1 MDLMDSAGVFFALG
15 ASLCWGTVP
24 VIYKLGMGKVLMEKM
39 NAIRSFGFLA
49 SSLIIYRLA
58 GESSMGGA
66 GWVVL
71 LGLGLAV
78 LLANVAGDL
87 LFFIGIDAVGV
98 GKATAVTCSYPLFV
112 TVISV
117 LLLGESVTLLAISAT
132 VAVIVGLV
140 LLRSRSVGQEGGS
153 GAIFKGVLASLG
165 AAFLW
170 GGSLVVTRWAV
181 LESDLGPAALNLWR
195 AIFFLPIAWGWWGCR
210 YLSMEKADRPDLF
223 RTDSKSWV
231 ALVIAGALA
240 LSVGGFFITRAMML
254 APASLVSPIA
264 ATSPLIATI
273 WGRLLFSERLSPSQ
287 ILGVFLII
295 AGSVAISL

>member
-1 MDLMDSAGVFFALG
+1 METAGILFALG

-39 NAIRSFGFLA
+39 NAIRSFGFLG
-49 SSLIIYRLA
+49 SSLIIFWLSGEGSMEGASWVILVGLA
-58 GESSMGGA
+58 S
-66 GWVVL
+66 
-71 LGLGLAV
+71 AV

-87 LFFIGIDAVGV
+87 LFFIGIDAIGV

-117 LLLGESVTLLAISAT
+117 ALLGESVTVMTLSAT
-132 VAVIVGLV
+132 IAVIAGLV
-140 LLRSRSVGQEGGS
+140 LLRSRSIAQVEGS
-153 GAIFKGVLASLG
+153 GATLKGLAASLG

-195 AIFFLPIAWGWWGCR
+195 ALFFMPISWGWWSCQ
-210 YLSMEKADRPDLF
+210 YLSMDGKDRPDFF
-223 RTDSKSWV
+223 RTDGKSWI
-231 ALVIAGALA
+231 ALVLAGALA
-240 LSVGGFFITRAMML
+240 LSIGGFSITKAMML

-264 ATSPLIATI
+264 ATSPLIAAI
-273 WGRLLFSERLSPSQ
+273 WGRVLFSERLSLSQ
-287 ILGVFLII
+287 LLGVVLII
-295 AGSVAISL
+295 AGSVALTYF

>member
-1 MDLMDSAGVFFALG
+1 METAGILFALG

-39 NAIRSFGFLA
+39 NAIRSFGFLG
-49 SSLIIYRLA
+49 SSLIIFWLA
-58 GESSMGGA
+58 GEGSMEGA
-66 GWVVL
+66 SWVILV
-71 LGLGLAV
+71 GLASAV

-87 LFFIGIDAVGV
+87 LFFIGIDAIGV

-117 LLLGESVTLLAISAT
+117 ALLGESVTVMTLSAT
-132 VAVIVGLV
+132 IAVIAGLV
-140 LLRSRSVGQEGGS
+140 LLRSRSIAQVEGS
-153 GAIFKGVLASLG
+153 GATLKGLAASLG

-195 AIFFLPIAWGWWGCR
+195 ALFFMPISWGWWSCR
-210 YLSMEKADRPDLF
+210 YLSMGGKDRPDFF
-223 RTDSKSWV
+223 RTDGKSWI
-231 ALVIAGALA
+231 ALVLAGALA
-240 LSVGGFFITRAMML
+240 LSIGGFSITKAMML

-264 ATSPLIATI
+264 ATSPLIAAI

-287 ILGVFLII
+287 LLGVVLII
-295 AGSVAISL
+295 AGSVALTYS

>member
-1 MDLMDSAGVFFALG
+1 MDSAGVFFALG

-66 GWVVL
+66 SWVILV
-71 LGLGLAV
+71 GLGLAV

-112 TVISV
+112 TAISV
-117 LLLGESVTLLAISAT
+117 LLLGESVTLTAISAT
-132 VAVIVGLV
+132 VVVIVGLV
-140 LLRSRSVGQEGGS
+140 LLRSRPVGQEGGS
-153 GAIFKGVLASLG
+153 GAIFKGVSASLG

-210 YLSMEKADRPDLF
+210 YLSMGNADRPDLF
-223 RTDSKSWV
+223 RTDLKSWA

-240 LSVGGFFITRAMML
+240 LSLGGFFITRAMML

-264 ATSPLIATI
+264 ATSPLIAAI

-287 ILGVFLII
+287 MLGVVLII
-295 AGSVAISL
+295 AGSLAISI

>member
-1 MDLMDSAGVFFALG
+1 METAGILFALG

-39 NAIRSFGFLA
+39 NAIRSFGFLG
-49 SSLIIYRLA
+49 SSLIIFWLSGEGSMEGASWVILVGLA
-58 GESSMGGA
+58 S
-66 GWVVL
+66 
-71 LGLGLAV
+71 AV

-87 LFFIGIDAVGV
+87 LFFIGIDAIGV

-117 LLLGESVTLLAISAT
+117 ALLGESVTVMTLSAT
-132 VAVIVGLV
+132 IAVIAGLV
-140 LLRSRSVGQEGGS
+140 LLRSRSIAQVEGS
-153 GAIFKGVLASLG
+153 GATLKGLAASLG

-195 AIFFLPIAWGWWGCR
+195 ALFFMPISWGWWSCR
-210 YLSMEKADRPDLF
+210 YLSMGGKDRPDFF
-223 RTDSKSWV
+223 RTDGKSWI
-231 ALVIAGALA
+231 ALVLAGALA
-240 LSVGGFFITRAMML
+240 LSIGGFSITKAMML

-264 ATSPLIATI
+264 ATSPLIAAI

-287 ILGVFLII
+287 LLGVVLII
-295 AGSVAISL
+295 ASSVALTFS